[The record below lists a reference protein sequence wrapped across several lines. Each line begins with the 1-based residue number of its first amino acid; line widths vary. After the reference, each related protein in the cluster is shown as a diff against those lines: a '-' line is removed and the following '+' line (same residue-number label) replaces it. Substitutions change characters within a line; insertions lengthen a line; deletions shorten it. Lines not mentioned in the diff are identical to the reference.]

1 MTFEIKYA
9 GPVEGLDLDDRNRE
23 IRHLLNE
30 HVCEVTF
37 TKVNGEVRTMP
48 CTLKTGVVPPQTAK
62 DSDHTRPF
70 RPETLSVW
78 CTDKNEWRSFRVA
91 NVTEVRV
98 VG

>member
-9 GPVEGLDLDDRNRE
+9 GPVEGLDVDDRNRE
-23 IRHLLNE
+23 IRHLLTE

-48 CTLKTGVVPPQTAK
+48 CTLKTGIVPPQPVK
-62 DSDHTRPF
+62 DAESARPF

-78 CTDKNEWRSFRVA
+78 CTDKGEWRSFRVA